1 VSVHARCRLPALA
14 VVLALGAAGAL
25 TACDLEPIGIACT
38 EIGCSDGLSVSL
50 DGTAPTGTII
60 EVEDEDGS
68 TMSIEC
74 GVDWPC
80 QNSVFFAGFT
90 PDRVTVTVTNAAGVR
105 TAVFD
110 PDYEAFRPNGPGC
123 EPECVQ
129 AVVDMELPATVS
141 PTVSV

>member
-1 VSVHARCRLPALA
+1 MTVRARGPQRAFAGVLLLAAASV
-14 VVLALGAAGAL
+14 L
-25 TACDLEPIGIACT
+25 TACDDGPIGIACT
-38 EIGCSDGLSVSL
+38 EIGCSDGLTVSL
-50 DGTAPTGTII
+50 DGPAPTGTII
-60 EVEDEDGS
+60 EVEDVDGS

-110 PDYEAFRPNGPGC
+110 PAYEAFRPNGPDC

-129 AVVDMELPATVS
+129 AVVDMDLPAAVS